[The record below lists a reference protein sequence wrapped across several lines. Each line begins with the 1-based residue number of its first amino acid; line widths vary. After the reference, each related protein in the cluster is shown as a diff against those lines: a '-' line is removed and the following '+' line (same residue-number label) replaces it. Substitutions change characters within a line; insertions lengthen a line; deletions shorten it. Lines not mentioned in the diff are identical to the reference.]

1 MDTKLRGCKE
11 QIIVM
16 LYKSNYKTKC
26 MHCVSGPLV
35 IRRLDAEF
43 IEECFAG
50 IFHLSLDLLVCHLQH
65 LSDVCVLVLLLKEDV
80 LGFHCGLI
88 DTPEHLHG

>member
-1 MDTKLRGCKE
+1 ME

-26 MHCVSGPLV
+26 MHSVSGPLV

-43 IEECFAG
+43 IEESFAG
-50 IFHLSLDLLVCHLQH
+50 IFYLYLDLLLCHLQH
-65 LSDVCVLVLLLKEDV
+65 LSDVCVLVLLLKKDV
-80 LGFHCGLI
+80 LGLHCSLI
-88 DTPEHLHG
+88 HTPEHLHG